1 METFTVETALR
12 DKDLMLSSTDK
23 KLYIT
28 LYGNLVN
35 ESFKKRVEEKE
46 DINKIFDEL
55 CIQLE
60 EIQLK

>member
-1 METFTVETALR
+1 MKTFTVETALR
-12 DKDLMLSSTDK
+12 DKDLMLSSSDK

-35 ESFKKRVEEKE
+35 ENYKKRVEEKE
-46 DINKIFDEL
+46 DIDKIFEEL
-55 CIQLE
+55 CIRLQ

>member
-1 METFTVETALR
+1 MKTFNLETALR
-12 DKDLMLSSTDK
+12 DKDLMLSSSDK

-46 DINKIFDEL
+46 DVNKIFEEL
-55 CIQLE
+55 CIHLQE
-60 EIQLK
+60 AQLK